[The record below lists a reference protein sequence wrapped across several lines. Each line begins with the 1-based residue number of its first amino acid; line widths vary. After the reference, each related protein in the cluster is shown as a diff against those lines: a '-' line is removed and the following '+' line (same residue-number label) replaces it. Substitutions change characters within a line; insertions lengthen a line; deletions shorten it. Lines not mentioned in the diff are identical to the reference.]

1 MAKKTKRQFNVR
13 LKEETVFQ
21 IEVLATKW
29 ECSQAEVV
37 ERLVGGVQAGGLSHV
52 PGERVVPDPAVD
64 RDMDW
69 GA

>member
-1 MAKKTKRQFNVR
+1 MR

-37 ERLVGGVQAGGLSHV
+37 ERLVAGSSV
-52 PGERVVPDPAVD
+52 VDARVLVEEALPEPEVD
-64 RDMDW
+64 RNMDW